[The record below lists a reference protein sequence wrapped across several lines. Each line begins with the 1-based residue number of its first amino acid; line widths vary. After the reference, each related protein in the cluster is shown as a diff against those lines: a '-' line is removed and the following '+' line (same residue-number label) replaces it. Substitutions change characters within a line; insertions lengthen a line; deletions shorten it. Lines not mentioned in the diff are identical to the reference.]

1 MCHQAHFRLGAALLR
16 TQPADALA
24 ALRRAR
30 ELCEAE
36 GAPYL
41 RASDSLLTGR
51 TRHGSCDHA
60 AGAPAA
66 QLKEIEQLLAAA
78 ERAVAAGEDASADQE
93 ADGVAAA
100 QEPASAEP
108 RS

>member
-1 MCHQAHFRLGAALLR
+1 MN
-16 TQPADALA
+16 
-24 ALRRAR
+24 
-30 ELCEAE
+30 
-36 GAPYL
+36 
-41 RASDSLLTGR
+41 
-51 TRHGSCDHA
+51 
-60 AGAPAA
+60 PAA

-100 QEPASAEP
+100 QEPARSAEP